1 MTQESI
7 RPTDHEPVDVEDR
20 QMPLYGRYGDAP
32 GEAIITDRAKTTGG
46 TETDPFHGVI
56 EPGSQDYGIALE
68 FGIHSAVGGFHD
80 APNPGDV
87 LCAALA
93 ACLDSTIRIVAGRL
107 DVALEHL
114 AVEVTADVD
123 VRGTLVVEQDVPV
136 GFQEM
141 QCHVDIRAAD
151 GTDPELVKQLTDAAE
166 YSCVNLQT
174 LRSGV
179 PVETSVEID
188 SDVNQP

>member
-1 MTQESI
+1 MTQESK

-20 QMPLYGRYGDAP
+20 QMQLYDRYGDAP
-32 GEAIITDRAKTTGG
+32 GEAMITDGAKTTSG

-56 EPGSQDYGIALE
+56 EPGTQDYGVVWE

-80 APNPGDV
+80 APNPGDI

-107 DVALEHL
+107 DVTLEHL

-123 VRGTLVVEQDVPV
+123 VRGTLVVEQDGPV

-151 GTDPELVKQLTDAAE
+151 GTDSELVKQLVDAAE

-179 PVETSVEID
+179 PVETSV
-188 SDVNQP
+188 DVDQR

>member
-1 MTQESI
+1 MTHESK
-7 RPTDHEPVDVEDR
+7 RPTNHEPVDVESR
-20 QMPLYGRYGDAP
+20 QMPLYGRYRDDP
-32 GEAIITDRAKTTGG
+32 GEARITDQAKTASG
-46 TETDPFHGVI
+46 TEMDPFHGVVV
-56 EPGSQDYGIALE
+56 PGSQEYGVAWE

-93 ACLDSTIRIVAGRL
+93 ACLDSTIRVVAARL
-107 DVALEHL
+107 DVTLEHL

-123 VRGTLVVEQDVPV
+123 VRGTLVAEQDVPV

-141 QCHVDIRAAD
+141 QCHVDVRAAD
-151 GTDPELVKQLTDAAE
+151 GTNPRLVEQLTEAAE

-179 PVETSVEID
+179 PVETSV
-188 SDVNQP
+188 DVDRR

>member
-1 MTQESI
+1 MTQKGN
-7 RPTDHEPVDVEDR
+7 RPTDRQPVDVKDR

-32 GEAIITDRAKTTGG
+32 EEATITDRAQTSSG
-46 TETDPFHGVI
+46 TEMDPFHGVV
-56 EPGSQDYGIALE
+56 EPGSQEYGIAWE
-68 FGIHSAVGGFHD
+68 YGIHSAVGGFHD
-80 APNPGDV
+80 APNPGDI

-93 ACLDSTIRIVAGRL
+93 ACLDSTIRVVAGRL
-107 DVALEHL
+107 DVTLKHL
-114 AVEVTADVD
+114 TVEVTADVD

-136 GFQEM
+136 GFQGM

-151 GTDPELVKQLTDAAE
+151 GTDPELVEQLIGAAE

-179 PVETSVEID
+179 PVETSV
-188 SDVNQP
+188 DVDQR

>member
-1 MTQESI
+1 MTQESK
-7 RPTDHEPVDVEDR
+7 RPTDHEPVDVKDR

-32 GEAIITDRAKTTGG
+32 GEARITDRAKTTGG

-56 EPGSQDYGIALE
+56 EPGSQDYGIAWE

-80 APNPGDV
+80 APNPGDI

-93 ACLDSTIRIVAGRL
+93 ACLDSTIRIVAGRI
-107 DVALEHL
+107 DVTLEHL

-141 QCHVDIRAAD
+141 QCHVDVRAAD
-151 GTDPELVKQLTDAAE
+151 GTDPELVERLIDAAE

-179 PVETSVEID
+179 PVETTVD
-188 SDVNQP
+188 MDQQ